1 MTSNIDPILTE
12 AVFDPWRKSSENS
25 DRPWRAT
32 PALRQEWYN
41 MILSS
46 DQAVSLAGAIA
57 LSRVSLH
64 EEQEFAIV
72 ENYFNNLD
80 EVSIEPDTLVMVLLS
95 GASPPHLFIQSFLTL
110 CLLDQDG
117 WNDSFYW
124 SLFSSYIRHP
134 HAAGLPYAKMF
145 KDGKNGKIHYML
157 KCNPLAQVDNETSAG
172 NWHSALRQ
180 FRGLQASGCPFG
192 KTEISGIA
200 RALRVDWSPQDLG
213 NAIDKLC
220 LDSVIEDQLFEHPV
234 LTTGERLEE
243 FEHADPSAKAIAF
256 FSGENCV
263 SRIWRFYNPLLI
275 PPWMMEKPDDKQTPL
290 LYLGKLLCGMIPSP
304 GYSGSDKAMVS
315 RISAGHPFLVLDF
328 DPS

>member
-1 MTSNIDPILTE
+1 MNSNIDSVLTE
-12 AVFDPWRKSSENS
+12 VVFDPWRKASENS

-32 PALRQEWYN
+32 PKLRREWHS
-41 MILSS
+41 MVLSA
-46 DQAVSLAGAIA
+46 DQDVSLAGAIA
-57 LSRVSLH
+57 LARVSLH
-64 EEQEFAIV
+64 EEHEFAVV

-80 EVSIEPDTLVMVLLS
+80 EVSIEPDTLAMVLLT

-110 CLLDQDG
+110 RLLDQDG

-134 HAAGLPYAKMF
+134 HAAGLPYGKMF
-145 KDGKNGKIHYML
+145 KDGKSGKIHYIL
-157 KCNPLAQVDNETSAG
+157 KCNPLAPVDNDAPKG

-180 FRGLQASGCPFG
+180 FRGLKNDGFLCG
-192 KTEISGIA
+192 KTEIAGIA
-200 RALRVDWSPQDLG
+200 RILRADWSPQDL
-213 NAIDKLC
+213 NKAIDKLC

-234 LTTGERLEE
+234 LTARESLGSIV
-243 FEHADPSAKAIAF
+243 HADPSSKVIDF

-263 SRIWRFYNPLLI
+263 SKIWRFYNPLLI
-275 PPWMMEKPDDKQTPL
+275 PPWMMEKLDDKQTPL

-304 GYSGSDKAMVS
+304 SYSGADKTVVN